1 MTEDFGHL
9 FASSRPIAALS
20 SAERLRRI
28 RSDRW
33 INYPRAQQALAMLE
47 DLIAFPQRARMP
59 NLLIVGASGMG
70 KTMIVEKFA
79 RDHPAHFDAV
89 NGLKRMPVVVVQMVS
104 GPDEARF
111 YKRLLAAIGAPE
123 PPRPTLGALE
133 SVALRVLE
141 EARPGMLVIDEV
153 HSLQAGTVREQARFL
168 NMLRFLG
175 NELRIPLVCVG
186 TQQARNALRTD
197 DQLVRR
203 FEAIALPPWQND
215 QDFAALIG
223 SLQRTLPLRRE
234 SEIGERALKRI
245 LEATGGVTAA
255 IFSLMTRLAVAA
267 VVSGEERIMGCDVED
282 AKATLSLSG
291 RGGLNAAA
299 LALLLPVAPRPAADE
314 RLSSWLSR
322 ISAGLWNCRRARSWP
337 NSGSCESLG
346 ADARKGDFGR
356 AGGLDRRAHRAE
368 RGRDRGDDVLD
379 AWRRALIS

>member
-1 MTEDFGHL
+1 MNEEFGHL
-9 FASSRPIAALS
+9 FPASRPVAALGNE
-20 SAERLRRI
+20 ERLRRI

-33 INYPRAQQALAMLE
+33 INYPRAQRALAMLE

-79 RDHPAHFDAV
+79 RDHPSHFGADGV
-89 NGLKRMPVVVVQMVS
+89 KRMPVVVVQMVS

-111 YKRLLAAIGAPE
+111 YKRLLAAVGALE
-123 PPRPTLGALE
+123 PTRPTLGALE
-133 SVALRVLE
+133 SVALGVLE

-203 FEAIALPPWQND
+203 FEAFALAPWRND
-215 QDFAALIG
+215 QDFSALIG

-245 LEATGGVTAA
+245 LDATGGVTAS

-267 VVSGEERIMGCDVED
+267 VLSGEERITGADVED
-282 AKATLSLSG
+282 AKATLSL
-291 RGGLNAAA
+291 
-299 LALLLPVAPRPAADE
+299 
-314 RLSSWLSR
+314 
-322 ISAGLWNCRRARSWP
+322 
-337 NSGSCESLG
+337 LG
-346 ADARKGDFGR
+346 EA
-356 AGGLDRRAHRAE
+356 
-368 RGRDRGDDVLD
+368 V
-379 AWRRALIS
+379 

>member
-111 YKRLLAAIGAPE
+111 YKRLLAAIGALE

-175 NELRIPLVCVG
+175 NQLRIPLVCVG

-282 AKATLSLSG
+282 AKATLSL
-291 RGGLNAAA
+291 
-299 LALLLPVAPRPAADE
+299 
-314 RLSSWLSR
+314 
-322 ISAGLWNCRRARSWP
+322 
-337 NSGSCESLG
+337 LG
-346 ADARKGDFGR
+346 EA
-356 AGGLDRRAHRAE
+356 
-368 RGRDRGDDVLD
+368 V
-379 AWRRALIS
+379 